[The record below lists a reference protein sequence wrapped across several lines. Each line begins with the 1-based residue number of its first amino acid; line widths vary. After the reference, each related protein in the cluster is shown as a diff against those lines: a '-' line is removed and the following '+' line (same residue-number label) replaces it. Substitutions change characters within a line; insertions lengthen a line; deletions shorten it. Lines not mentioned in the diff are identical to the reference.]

1 MKGKICIALAFFLT
15 APTITAQST
24 YDWSDF
30 VEEIYDETDED
41 ETFLQNYILELEEL
55 RQHPIELNTATE
67 DDFRQLPFLSD
78 TQIKDILF
86 YRERNGQFLS
96 LGELMLVHGLDY
108 ATRQRLSLF
117 CTVSTQSP
125 SATAPSLRN
134 LLRYA
139 SHEIVARTDFPLYT
153 KEGYKDKP
161 DSILQHS
168 PNKVYLGNNNYH
180 SLRYSLSSMNR
191 LNAGLQIEKDGGED
205 EFDYVSAYLQYHSNR
220 GLLRNVIIGD
230 YKVGFAQ
237 GLVVNTSL
245 SFGKLASMG
254 NVGGVNRGFTRH
266 SSMSESGH
274 FRGIA
279 MTMRPLKNLYTS
291 IFFSYQKID
300 GTLRT
305 DTVGAISSL
314 KTDGLHRTR
323 LERSKDGNLSETVFG
338 GNIQWTPDRWQL
350 AATLLHAHLSIP
362 LMPKYN
368 TPSTLYRRYNP
379 QGSDFTN
386 ASLYYGYISNTLSVS
401 GETAM
406 SADGGV
412 ATLNSIRYGIGS
424 TTTLSLTQ
432 RYYSKDYTSLYARSF
447 GESCNVQ
454 NESGICLSL
463 TTEPLRHLSLWF
475 YADFFHFPYRKYQ
488 ISDSSNGLDLLG
500 QLKYTP
506 SDHTTWQLRYR
517 LKTKQKDVKINTT
530 TTELYYYTTQQFRLQ
545 NQQVLSPVLTLKS
558 TASFNVAFNPAGDN
572 AYGYGLSEIISWKEN
587 KKPMRPRMDFSFS
600 YFNTDT
606 YDARIYTY
614 EPSLLYSMGMTGNA
628 YHGIRG
634 ALLLSADIFR
644 NFTISCK
651 VAATKYF
658 NRDTIGSA
666 LEQIDR
672 SHREDIQL
680 QVRYSIK

>member
-1 MKGKICIALAFFLT
+1 MKRKIGIVVAFFLT
-15 APTITAQST
+15 ALTISAQST
-24 YDWSDF
+24 YDWSNF

-96 LGELMLVHGLDY
+96 LGELMLVRGLDY
-108 ATRQRLSLF
+108 STRQRLSLF
-117 CTVSTQSP
+117 CTVSTKST
-125 SATAPSLRN
+125 SANAPSLRN

-139 SHEIVARTDFPLYT
+139 SHEIVVRTDFPLYT

-254 NVGGVNRGFTRH
+254 NVEGTNRGFTRH

-274 FRGIA
+274 FRGVA
-279 MTMRPLKNLYTS
+279 MTMRPLKNLNTS

-305 DTVGAISSL
+305 DTVGALSSL

-323 LERSKDGNLSETVFG
+323 LERSKDGNLSETVAG
-338 GNIQWTPDRWQL
+338 GNIQWMPDRWQF
-350 AATLLHAHLSIP
+350 AATLVHTHLSLP
-362 LMPKYN
+362 LVPKYN
-368 TPSTLYRRYNP
+368 TPSTLYRRYNLH
-379 QGSDFTN
+379 GSDFTN
-386 ASLYYGYISNTLSVS
+386 GSLSYGYISNTLSVS

-412 ATLNSIRYGIGS
+412 ATLNNIRYCMGA
-424 TTTLSLTQ
+424 TTSLSLTQ
-432 RYYSKDYTSLYARSF
+432 RYYAKDYTSLYACSF
-447 GESCNVQ
+447 GEGSSVQ

-463 TTEPLRHLSLWF
+463 NAEPVSHLSLWL
-475 YADFFHFPYRKYQ
+475 YADFFRFPYLKYQ
-488 ISDSSNGLDLLG
+488 VSDSSDGLDLLC

-506 SDHTTWQLRYR
+506 SDRIAWQLRYR
-517 LKTKQKDVKINTT
+517 MKTKQKDVKVSSTA
-530 TTELYYYTTQQFRLQ
+530 TELYYYTTQQVRIQ
-545 NQQVLSPVLTLKS
+545 NQLALSSVLTLKS
-558 TASFNVAFNPAGDN
+558 TASFNAAFNPAGDN
-572 AYGYGLSEIISWKEN
+572 SYGYGLSEIISWKEN
-587 KKPMRPRMDFSFS
+587 RKSIHPRMDFSLS

-614 EPSLLYSMGMTGNA
+614 EPTLLYSMGMIGNA
-628 YHGIRG
+628 YHGVRA
-634 ALLLSADIFR
+634 ALLVSANILRNLSV
-644 NFTISCK
+644 SCK
-651 VAATKYF
+651 VAVAKYF
-658 NRDTIGSA
+658 NRDSIGSA
-666 LEQIDR
+666 LELIDR

-680 QVRYSIK
+680 QFRYSIK